1 MIKKITQKRSR
12 KILALLPILL
22 GSQGAAHAAGAQ
34 LYGAVDTFLGS
45 SKASGDPKSVLG
57 VQSGGMTTS
66 FWGFAGSEDLG
77 NNLTVNFRIE
87 SYFLADTGAGGR
99 AAGDAL
105 FARNAYVGLESKVGE
120 IRAGRLANPMFLATA
135 LFDPFGGSTKFSPL
149 LNVLWTPSY
158 GRYFA
163 ADTGW
168 SNAVGYYTP
177 EINGLSGRF
186 VYGLGEVAGTNSSNN
201 AVAMLLYDKAPWGAT
216 FAIQRTRAGAGFL
229 AKSWAQT
236 ALAAAVSYDF
246 NFLKAYVQ
254 YDSTRNSGD
263 SIKTDTV
270 QVGMT
275 VPYGN
280 GKFMASAVQT
290 VIKADGVAT
299 IRRSDL
305 GFGYDYFLSKRSDLY
320 ANVLYDKLSRQGSG
334 TAFGVGIRHKF

>member
-1 MIKKITQKRSR
+1 MAAISR
-12 KILALLPILL
+12 
-22 GSQGAAHAAGAQ
+22 
-34 LYGAVDTFLGS
+34 
-45 SKASGDPKSVLG
+45 
-57 VQSGGMTTS
+57 
-66 FWGFAGSEDLG
+66 
-77 NNLTVNFRIE
+77 R
-87 SYFLADTGAGGR
+87 
-99 AAGDAL
+99 
-105 FARNAYVGLESKVGE
+105 
-120 IRAGRLANPMFLATA
+120 
-135 LFDPFGGSTKFSPL
+135 
-149 LNVLWTPSY
+149 TP
-158 GRYFA
+158 
-163 ADTGW
+163 GW

-186 VYGLGEVAGTNSSNN
+186 VCGLGEVAGTNST
-201 AVAMLLYDKAPWGAT
+201 ATMPLPCCCTTRRPGARPSL
-216 FAIQRTRAGAGFL
+216 IQRTRAGAGFP

-246 NFLKAYVQ
+246 NFLKAFVQ

-270 QVGMT
+270 HVGMT